1 MNKTQWEDLIGKIDP
16 VYVEEAEQWS
26 KAAQKKTRRRRFT
39 AMAAC
44 ICVLLITAIA
54 SFDLFFPQK
63 EAPAEMAANPESAAD
78 TDQTILNEAAP
89 ASEKT
94 DKNGTAA
101 IPEQSKE
108 NDSSTSNQVQEKDDL
123 SASGQTAVSE
133 AASASEQININEID
147 SMKCLAIDINIDHD
161 ADLSG
166 NEMEEYY
173 GVKIFP
179 ESLPAD
185 LADESLTG
193 KLYYNDKNQVIA
205 DNNVFEYRAPD
216 GKKYLQ
222 IGVRTIEA
230 GEIIQFADDGL
241 AASVINGIYVTIAKI
256 TDEKQECYTAVFE
269 KDNVKFTIQTKSL
282 TLDELLSIL
291 RELC

>member
-54 SFDLFFPQK
+54 SFDLFFPKK

-94 DKNGTAA
+94 DKN
-101 IPEQSKE
+101 
-108 NDSSTSNQVQEKDDL
+108 DSSTPEQVKESDDI
-123 SASGQTAVSE
+123 STSGQTAVSE
-133 AASASEQININEID
+133 SASASEQININEID
-147 SMKCLAIDINIDHD
+147 SLECLAIDMNIDHD

-185 LADESLTG
+185 LTDKNLTG

-222 IGVRTIEA
+222 IGVRTTES

-241 AASVINGIYVTIAKI
+241 AASVINGTCVTIAKI
-256 TDEKQECYTAVFE
+256 TDEKQESYTAVFE
-269 KDNVKFTIQTKSL
+269 KDKVKFTIQTKSL

>member
-54 SFDLFFPQK
+54 SFDLFFPKK

-94 DKNGTAA
+94 DKN
-101 IPEQSKE
+101 
-108 NDSSTSNQVQEKDDL
+108 DSSTPEQVKESDDI
-123 SASGQTAVSE
+123 STSGQTAVSE
-133 AASASEQININEID
+133 SASASEQININEID
-147 SMKCLAIDINIDHD
+147 SLECLAIDMNIDHD

-185 LADESLTG
+185 LTDKNLTG

-222 IGVRTIEA
+222 IGVRTTES

>member
-54 SFDLFFPQK
+54 SFDLFFPKK

-94 DKNGTAA
+94 DKN
-101 IPEQSKE
+101 
-108 NDSSTSNQVQEKDDL
+108 DSSTPEQVKESDDI
-123 SASGQTAVSE
+123 STSGQTAVSE
-133 AASASEQININEID
+133 YASASEQININEIN
-147 SMKCLAIDINIDHD
+147 SLKCLAIDINIDHD

-185 LADESLTG
+185 LTDDNLTG

-222 IGVRTIEA
+222 IGIRTTES

-241 AASVINGIYVTIAKI
+241 AASVINGTCVTIAKI
-256 TDEKQECYTAVFE
+256 TDEKQESYTAVFE
-269 KDNVKFTIQTKSL
+269 KDKVKFTIQTKSL

>member
-16 VYVEEAEQWS
+16 VYIEEAEQWT

-54 SFDLFFPQK
+54 SFDLFFPKK

-94 DKNGTAA
+94 DKN
-101 IPEQSKE
+101 
-108 NDSSTSNQVQEKDDL
+108 DSSTPEQVKESDDI
-123 SASGQTAVSE
+123 STSGQTAVSE
-133 AASASEQININEID
+133 YASASEQININEIN

-185 LADESLTG
+185 LTDENLTG

-222 IGVRTIEA
+222 IGIRTTES

-241 AASVINGIYVTIAKI
+241 AASVINGTCVTIAKI
-256 TDEKQECYTAVFE
+256 TDEKQESYTAVFE
-269 KDNVKFTIQTKSL
+269 KDKVKFTIQTKSL

>member
-54 SFDLFFPQK
+54 SFDLFFPKK

-94 DKNGTAA
+94 DKN
-101 IPEQSKE
+101 
-108 NDSSTSNQVQEKDDL
+108 DSSTPEQVKESDDI
-123 SASGQTAVSE
+123 STSGQTAVSE
-133 AASASEQININEID
+133 YASASEQININEIN
-147 SMKCLAIDINIDHD
+147 SLKCLAIDINIDHD

-185 LADESLTG
+185 LTDENLTG

-222 IGVRTIEA
+222 IGIRTTES

-241 AASVINGIYVTIAKI
+241 AASVINGTCVTIAKI
-256 TDEKQECYTAVFE
+256 TDEKQESYTAVFE
-269 KDNVKFTIQTKSL
+269 KDKVKFTIQTKSL

>member
-16 VYVEEAEQWS
+16 VYIEEAEQWN
-26 KAAQKKTRRRRFT
+26 KAAQKKTRRRHFVS
-39 AMAAC
+39 MAAC
-44 ICVLLITAIA
+44 ICILLITAIA
-54 SFDLFFPQK
+54 SFDLFFPKK

-94 DKNGTAA
+94 DKN
-101 IPEQSKE
+101 
-108 NDSSTSNQVQEKDDL
+108 DSSTPEQVKESDDI
-123 SASGQTAVSE
+123 STSGQTAVSE
-133 AASASEQININEID
+133 FASASEQININEID
-147 SMKCLAIDINIDHD
+147 SLECLAIDMNIDHD

-185 LADESLTG
+185 LTDENLTG

-222 IGVRTIEA
+222 IGVRTTES

-241 AASVINGIYVTIAKI
+241 AASVINGTCVTIAKI

>member
-16 VYVEEAEQWS
+16 VYIEEAEQWN
-26 KAAQKKTRRRRFT
+26 KAAQKKTRRRHFVS
-39 AMAAC
+39 MAAC
-44 ICVLLITAIA
+44 ICILLITAIA
-54 SFDLFFPQK
+54 SFDLFFPKK

-94 DKNGTAA
+94 DKN
-101 IPEQSKE
+101 
-108 NDSSTSNQVQEKDDL
+108 DSSTPEQVKESDDI
-123 SASGQTAVSE
+123 STSGQTAVSE
-133 AASASEQININEID
+133 FASASEQININEID
-147 SMKCLAIDINIDHD
+147 SLECLAIDMNIDHD

-185 LADESLTG
+185 LTDENLTG

-222 IGVRTIEA
+222 IGVRTTES

-269 KDNVKFTIQTKSL
+269 KDNVKFTIQTKNL
-282 TLDELLSIL
+282 TPDELLSIL

>member
-1 MNKTQWEDLIGKIDP
+1 MNKTQWEDLIGKIDS
-16 VYVEEAEQWS
+16 VYIEEAEQWN

-54 SFDLFFPQK
+54 SFDLFFPKK

-94 DKNGTAA
+94 DKN
-101 IPEQSKE
+101 
-108 NDSSTSNQVQEKDDL
+108 DSSTPEQVKESDDI
-123 SASGQTAVSE
+123 STSGQTAVSE
-133 AASASEQININEID
+133 FASASEQININEID
-147 SMKCLAIDINIDHD
+147 SLECLAIDMNIDHD

-185 LADESLTG
+185 LTDKNLTG

-222 IGVRTIEA
+222 IGVRTTES

>member
-54 SFDLFFPQK
+54 SFDLFFPKK

-94 DKNGTAA
+94 DKN
-101 IPEQSKE
+101 
-108 NDSSTSNQVQEKDDL
+108 DSSTPEQVKESDDI
-123 SASGQTAVSE
+123 STSGQTAVSE
-133 AASASEQININEID
+133 YASASEQININEIN
-147 SMKCLAIDINIDHD
+147 SLKCLAIDINIDHD

-185 LADESLTG
+185 LTDENLTG

-222 IGVRTIEA
+222 IGIRTTES

-269 KDNVKFTIQTKSL
+269 KDKVKFTIQTKSL

>member
-54 SFDLFFPQK
+54 SFDLFFPKK

-94 DKNGTAA
+94 DKN
-101 IPEQSKE
+101 
-108 NDSSTSNQVQEKDDL
+108 DSSTPEQVKESDDI
-123 SASGQTAVSE
+123 STSVQTAVNDF
-133 AASASEQININEID
+133 ASASEQININEIN

-173 GVKIFP
+173 GVKI
-179 ESLPAD
+179 SH
-185 LADESLTG
+185 
-193 KLYYNDKNQVIA
+193 I
-205 DNNVFEYRAPD
+205 
-216 GKKYLQ
+216 
-222 IGVRTIEA
+222 
-230 GEIIQFADDGL
+230 
-241 AASVINGIYVTIAKI
+241 
-256 TDEKQECYTAVFE
+256 
-269 KDNVKFTIQTKSL
+269 
-282 TLDELLSIL
+282 
-291 RELC
+291 

>member
-1 MNKTQWEDLIGKIDP
+1 MNKTQLEDLIGKIDP
-16 VYVEEAEQWS
+16 VYIEEAEQWN
-26 KAAQKKTRRRRFT
+26 KAAQKKTRRRHFVS
-39 AMAAC
+39 MAAC
-44 ICVLLITAIA
+44 ICILLITAIA
-54 SFDLFFPQK
+54 SFDLFFPKK

-94 DKNGTAA
+94 DKN
-101 IPEQSKE
+101 
-108 NDSSTSNQVQEKDDL
+108 DSSTPEQVKESDDI
-123 SASGQTAVSE
+123 STSGQTAVSE
-133 AASASEQININEID
+133 FASASEQININEID
-147 SMKCLAIDINIDHD
+147 SLECLAIDMNIDHD

-185 LADESLTG
+185 LTDENLTG

-222 IGVRTIEA
+222 IGVRTTES

-241 AASVINGIYVTIAKI
+241 AASVINGTCVTIAKI

-269 KDNVKFTIQTKSL
+269 KDNVKFTIQTKNL
-282 TLDELLSIL
+282 TPDELLSIL

>member
-54 SFDLFFPQK
+54 SFDLFFPKK

-94 DKNGTAA
+94 DKN
-101 IPEQSKE
+101 
-108 NDSSTSNQVQEKDDL
+108 DSSTPEQVKESDDI
-123 SASGQTAVSE
+123 STSVQTAVNDF
-133 AASASEQININEID
+133 ASASEQININEIN
-147 SMKCLAIDINIDHD
+147 SMKCLAIDMNIDHD

-185 LADESLTG
+185 LTDENLTG

-222 IGVRTIEA
+222 IGVRTTES

-269 KDNVKFTIQTKSL
+269 KDNVKFTIQTKNL
-282 TLDELLSIL
+282 TPDELLSIL

>member
-54 SFDLFFPQK
+54 SFDLFFPKK

-94 DKNGTAA
+94 DKN
-101 IPEQSKE
+101 
-108 NDSSTSNQVQEKDDL
+108 DSSTPEQVKESDDI
-123 SASGQTAVSE
+123 STSGQTAVSE
-133 AASASEQININEID
+133 YASASEQININEIN
-147 SMKCLAIDINIDHD
+147 SMKCLAIDINIDHE

-185 LADESLTG
+185 LTDENLTG

-222 IGVRTIEA
+222 IGVRTIES

-241 AASVINGIYVTIAKI
+241 AASVINGTCVTIAKI
-256 TDEKQECYTAVFE
+256 TDEKQESYTAVFE
-269 KDNVKFTIQTKSL
+269 KDKVKFTIQTKSL

>member
-54 SFDLFFPQK
+54 SFDLFFPKK

-94 DKNGTAA
+94 DKN
-101 IPEQSKE
+101 
-108 NDSSTSNQVQEKDDL
+108 DSSTPEQVKESDDI
-123 SASGQTAVSE
+123 STSGQTAVSE
-133 AASASEQININEID
+133 FASASEQININEIN

-222 IGVRTIEA
+222 IGVRTIES

>member
-54 SFDLFFPQK
+54 SFDLFFPKK

-94 DKNGTAA
+94 DKN
-101 IPEQSKE
+101 
-108 NDSSTSNQVQEKDDL
+108 DSSTPEQVKESDDI
-123 SASGQTAVSE
+123 STSGQTAVSE
-133 AASASEQININEID
+133 YASASEQININEIN
-147 SMKCLAIDINIDHD
+147 SLKCLAIDINIDHD

-185 LADESLTG
+185 LTDENLTG

-222 IGVRTIEA
+222 IGIRTTES

-241 AASVINGIYVTIAKI
+241 AASVINGTCVTIAKI

-269 KDNVKFTIQTKSL
+269 KDKVKFTIQTKSL

>member
-1 MNKTQWEDLIGKIDP
+1 MNKTQWEDLIGKIDS
-16 VYVEEAEQWS
+16 VYIEEAEQWN
-26 KAAQKKTRRRRFT
+26 KAAQKKTRRRHFVS
-39 AMAAC
+39 MAAC
-44 ICVLLITAIA
+44 ICILLITAIA
-54 SFDLFFPQK
+54 SFDLFFPKK

-94 DKNGTAA
+94 DKN
-101 IPEQSKE
+101 
-108 NDSSTSNQVQEKDDL
+108 DSSTPEQVKESDDI
-123 SASGQTAVSE
+123 STSGQTAVSE
-133 AASASEQININEID
+133 FASASEQININEID
-147 SMKCLAIDINIDHD
+147 SLECLAIDMNIDHD

-185 LADESLTG
+185 LTDDNLTG

-222 IGVRTIEA
+222 IGVRTTES

-241 AASVINGIYVTIAKI
+241 AASVINGTCVTIAKI

-269 KDNVKFTIQTKSL
+269 KDKVKFTIQTKNL
-282 TLDELLSIL
+282 TPDELLSIL

>member
-54 SFDLFFPQK
+54 SFDLFFPKK

-94 DKNGTAA
+94 DKN
-101 IPEQSKE
+101 
-108 NDSSTSNQVQEKDDL
+108 DSSTPEQVKESDDI
-123 SASGQTAVSE
+123 STSGQTAVSE
-133 AASASEQININEID
+133 YASASEQININEIN
-147 SMKCLAIDINIDHD
+147 SLKCLAIDINIDHD

-185 LADESLTG
+185 LTDENLTG

-222 IGVRTIEA
+222 IGVRTTES

-241 AASVINGIYVTIAKI
+241 AASVINGTCVTIAKI

-269 KDNVKFTIQTKSL
+269 KDKVKFTIQTKSL

>member
-1 MNKTQWEDLIGKIDP
+1 MNKTQLEDLIGKIDP
-16 VYVEEAEQWS
+16 VYIEEAEQWN

-54 SFDLFFPQK
+54 SFDLFFPKK

-94 DKNGTAA
+94 DKN
-101 IPEQSKE
+101 
-108 NDSSTSNQVQEKDDL
+108 DSSTPEQVKESDDI
-123 SASGQTAVSE
+123 STSGQTAVSE
-133 AASASEQININEID
+133 YASASEQININEIN

-185 LADESLTG
+185 LTDENLTG

-222 IGVRTIEA
+222 IGVRTTES

-241 AASVINGIYVTIAKI
+241 AASVINGTCVTIAKI

-269 KDNVKFTIQTKSL
+269 KDNVKFTIQTKNL
-282 TLDELLSIL
+282 TPDELLSIL

>member
-16 VYVEEAEQWS
+16 VYIEEAEQWT
-26 KAAQKKTRRRRFT
+26 KAAQKKTRRRHFVS
-39 AMAAC
+39 MAAC
-44 ICVLLITAIA
+44 ICILLITAVA
-54 SFDLFFPQK
+54 SFDLFFPKK

-89 ASEKT
+89 ASEQT

-101 IPEQSKE
+101 IPELSKE
-108 NDSSTSNQVQEKDDL
+108 KDSSTSNQVQEKDDV
-123 SASGQTAVSE
+123 STSGQTAVSE
-133 AASASEQININEID
+133 SASASEQININEIN
-147 SMKCLAIDINIDHD
+147 SLKCLAIDINIDHD

-222 IGVRTIEA
+222 IGVRTIES

>member
-16 VYVEEAEQWS
+16 VYIEEAEQWN
-26 KAAQKKTRRRRFT
+26 KAAQKKTRRRHFVS
-39 AMAAC
+39 MAAC
-44 ICVLLITAIA
+44 ICILLITAIA
-54 SFDLFFPQK
+54 SFDLFFPKK
-63 EAPAEMAANPESAAD
+63 EAPAEMAANPESAAG

-94 DKNGTAA
+94 DKN
-101 IPEQSKE
+101 
-108 NDSSTSNQVQEKDDL
+108 DSSTPEQVKESDDI
-123 SASGQTAVSE
+123 STSGQTAVSE
-133 AASASEQININEID
+133 FASASEQININEID
-147 SMKCLAIDINIDHD
+147 SLECLAIDMNIDHD

-185 LADESLTG
+185 LTDENLTG

-222 IGVRTIEA
+222 IGVRTTES

-241 AASVINGIYVTIAKI
+241 AASVINGTCVTIAKI

-269 KDNVKFTIQTKSL
+269 KDNVKFTIQTKNL
-282 TLDELLSIL
+282 TPDELLSIL

>member
-54 SFDLFFPQK
+54 SFDLFFPKK

-94 DKNGTAA
+94 DKN
-101 IPEQSKE
+101 
-108 NDSSTSNQVQEKDDL
+108 DSSTPEQVKESDDI
-123 SASGQTAVSE
+123 STSVQTAVSE
-133 AASASEQININEID
+133 SASASEQININEID
-147 SMKCLAIDINIDHD
+147 SLECLAIDMNIDHD

-222 IGVRTIEA
+222 IGVRTIES

-269 KDNVKFTIQTKSL
+269 KDNVKFTIQTKNL
-282 TLDELLSIL
+282 TPDELLSIL

>member
-1 MNKTQWEDLIGKIDP
+1 MNKTQWEDLIGKIDS
-16 VYVEEAEQWS
+16 VYIEEAEQWN
-26 KAAQKKTRRRRFT
+26 KAAQKKTRRRHFVS
-39 AMAAC
+39 MAAC
-44 ICVLLITAIA
+44 ICILLITAIA
-54 SFDLFFPQK
+54 SFDLFFPKK

-94 DKNGTAA
+94 DKN
-101 IPEQSKE
+101 
-108 NDSSTSNQVQEKDDL
+108 DSSTPEQVKESDDI
-123 SASGQTAVSE
+123 STSGQTAVSE
-133 AASASEQININEID
+133 FASASEQININEID
-147 SMKCLAIDINIDHD
+147 SLECLAIDMNIDHD

-185 LADESLTG
+185 LTDENLTG

-222 IGVRTIEA
+222 IGVRTTES

-241 AASVINGIYVTIAKI
+241 AASVINGTCVTIAKI

-269 KDNVKFTIQTKSL
+269 KDKVKFTIQTKNL
-282 TLDELLSIL
+282 TPDELLSIL

>member
-16 VYVEEAEQWS
+16 VYIEEAEQWN
-26 KAAQKKTRRRRFT
+26 KAAQKKTRRRHFVS
-39 AMAAC
+39 MAAC
-44 ICVLLITAIA
+44 ICILLITAIA
-54 SFDLFFPQK
+54 SFDLFFPKK

-94 DKNGTAA
+94 DKN
-101 IPEQSKE
+101 
-108 NDSSTSNQVQEKDDL
+108 DSSTPEQVKESDDI
-123 SASGQTAVSE
+123 STSGQTAVSE
-133 AASASEQININEID
+133 FASASEQININEID
-147 SMKCLAIDINIDHD
+147 SLECLAIDMNIDHD

-185 LADESLTG
+185 LTDENLTG

-222 IGVRTIEA
+222 IGVRTTES

-241 AASVINGIYVTIAKI
+241 AASVINGTCVTIAKI

-269 KDNVKFTIQTKSL
+269 KDNVKFTIQTKNL

>member
-54 SFDLFFPQK
+54 SFDLFFPKK

-94 DKNGTAA
+94 DKN
-101 IPEQSKE
+101 
-108 NDSSTSNQVQEKDDL
+108 DSSTPEQVKESDDI
-123 SASGQTAVSE
+123 STSGQTAVSE
-133 AASASEQININEID
+133 SASASEQININEID
-147 SMKCLAIDINIDHD
+147 SLECLAIDMNIDHD

-185 LADESLTG
+185 LTDENLTG

-222 IGVRTIEA
+222 IGIRTTES

-241 AASVINGIYVTIAKI
+241 AASVINGTCVTIAKI
-256 TDEKQECYTAVFE
+256 TDEKQESYTAVFE
-269 KDNVKFTIQTKSL
+269 KDKVKFTIQTKSL

>member
-16 VYVEEAEQWS
+16 VYIEEAEQWN
-26 KAAQKKTRRRRFT
+26 KAAQKKTRRRHFVS
-39 AMAAC
+39 MAAC
-44 ICVLLITAIA
+44 ICILLITAIA
-54 SFDLFFPQK
+54 SFDLFFQKK

-78 TDQTILNEAAP
+78 TDQTILNETAS
-89 ASEKT
+89 ASEQT
-94 DKNGTAA
+94 DK
-101 IPEQSKE
+101 
-108 NDSSTSNQVQEKDDL
+108 NDSSTPEQVKESDDI
-123 SASGQTAVSE
+123 STSGQTAVSE
-133 AASASEQININEID
+133 FASASEQININEID
-147 SMKCLAIDINIDHD
+147 SLECLAIDMNIDHD

-185 LADESLTG
+185 LTDESLTG

-222 IGVRTIEA
+222 IGVRTTES

-241 AASVINGIYVTIAKI
+241 AASVINGTCVTIAKI

-269 KDNVKFTIQTKSL
+269 KDNVKFTIQTKNL
-282 TLDELLSIL
+282 TPDELLSIL

>member
-1 MNKTQWEDLIGKIDP
+1 MNKTQWEDLIGKIDS
-16 VYVEEAEQWS
+16 VYIEEAEQWN
-26 KAAQKKTRRRRFT
+26 KAAQKKTRRRHFVS
-39 AMAAC
+39 MAAC
-44 ICVLLITAIA
+44 ICILLITAIA
-54 SFDLFFPQK
+54 SFDLFFPKK

-94 DKNGTAA
+94 DKN
-101 IPEQSKE
+101 
-108 NDSSTSNQVQEKDDL
+108 DSSTPEQVKESDDIYT
-123 SASGQTAVSE
+123 SGQTAVSE
-133 AASASEQININEID
+133 FASASEQININEID
-147 SMKCLAIDINIDHD
+147 SLECLAIDMNIDHD

-185 LADESLTG
+185 LTDDNLTG

-222 IGVRTIEA
+222 IGVRTTES

-241 AASVINGIYVTIAKI
+241 AASVINGTCVTIAKI

-269 KDNVKFTIQTKSL
+269 KDKVKFTIQTKNL
-282 TLDELLSIL
+282 TPDELLSIL

>member
-16 VYVEEAEQWS
+16 VYVEDAEQWS

-54 SFDLFFPQK
+54 SFDLFFPKK

-94 DKNGTAA
+94 DKN
-101 IPEQSKE
+101 
-108 NDSSTSNQVQEKDDL
+108 DSSTPEQVKESDDI
-123 SASGQTAVSE
+123 STSVQTAVNDF
-133 AASASEQININEID
+133 ASASEQININEIN

-173 GVKIFP
+173 GVKLFP

-185 LADESLTG
+185 LTDENLTG

-222 IGVRTIEA
+222 IGVRTTES

-241 AASVINGIYVTIAKI
+241 AASVINGTCVTIAKI

-269 KDNVKFTIQTKSL
+269 KDNVKFTIQTKNL
-282 TLDELLSIL
+282 TPDELLSIL

>member
-16 VYVEEAEQWS
+16 VYIEEAEQWN
-26 KAAQKKTRRRRFT
+26 KAAQKKTLRRHFVS
-39 AMAAC
+39 MAAC
-44 ICVLLITAIA
+44 ICILLITAIA
-54 SFDLFFPQK
+54 SFDLFFPKK

-94 DKNGTAA
+94 DKN
-101 IPEQSKE
+101 
-108 NDSSTSNQVQEKDDL
+108 DSSTPEQVKESDDI
-123 SASGQTAVSE
+123 STSGQTAVSE
-133 AASASEQININEID
+133 FASASEQININEID
-147 SMKCLAIDINIDHD
+147 SLECLAIDMNIDHD

-185 LADESLTG
+185 LTDENLTG

-222 IGVRTIEA
+222 IGVRTTES

-241 AASVINGIYVTIAKI
+241 AASVINGTCVTIAKI

-269 KDNVKFTIQTKSL
+269 KDNVKFTIQTKNL
-282 TLDELLSIL
+282 TPDELLSIL

>member
-54 SFDLFFPQK
+54 SFDLFFPKK

-94 DKNGTAA
+94 DKN
-101 IPEQSKE
+101 
-108 NDSSTSNQVQEKDDL
+108 DSSTPEQVKESDDI
-123 SASGQTAVSE
+123 STSGQTAVSE
-133 AASASEQININEID
+133 YASASEQININEIN
-147 SMKCLAIDINIDHD
+147 SLKCLAIDINIDHD

-185 LADESLTG
+185 LTDENLTG

-222 IGVRTIEA
+222 IGVRTTES

>member
-26 KAAQKKTRRRRFT
+26 KAAQKKTRRRRFVS
-39 AMAAC
+39 MAAC
-44 ICVLLITAIA
+44 ICILLFTAIA
-54 SFDLFFPQK
+54 SFDLFFPKK

-94 DKNGTAA
+94 DKN
-101 IPEQSKE
+101 
-108 NDSSTSNQVQEKDDL
+108 DSSTPEQVKESDDI
-123 SASGQTAVSE
+123 STSGQTAVSE
-133 AASASEQININEID
+133 FASASEQININEID
-147 SMKCLAIDINIDHD
+147 SLECLAIDINIDHD

-205 DNNVFEYRAPD
+205 DNNVFEYRDPD

-222 IGVRTIEA
+222 IGVRTTES

-241 AASVINGIYVTIAKI
+241 AASVINGTCVTIAKI

-269 KDNVKFTIQTKSL
+269 KDNVKFTIQTKNL

>member
-16 VYVEEAEQWS
+16 VYVEEAEQWN
-26 KAAQKKTRRRRFT
+26 KAAQKKTHRRRFT

-54 SFDLFFPQK
+54 SFDLFFQKK

-89 ASEKT
+89 ASEQT

-108 NDSSTSNQVQEKDDL
+108 KDSSTSNQVQEKDDF
-123 SASGQTAVSE
+123 STSVQTAVSE
-133 AASASEQININEID
+133 SASASEQININEIN

-222 IGVRTIEA
+222 IGVRTIES

-256 TDEKQECYTAVFE
+256 TDEKLECYTAVFE

>member
-16 VYVEEAEQWS
+16 VYIEEAEQWN
-26 KAAQKKTRRRRFT
+26 KAAQKKTRRRHFVS
-39 AMAAC
+39 MAAC
-44 ICVLLITAIA
+44 ICILLITAIA
-54 SFDLFFPQK
+54 SFDLFFPKK

-94 DKNGTAA
+94 DKN
-101 IPEQSKE
+101 
-108 NDSSTSNQVQEKDDL
+108 DSSTPEQVKESDDI
-123 SASGQTAVSE
+123 STSGQTAVSE
-133 AASASEQININEID
+133 FASASEQININEID
-147 SMKCLAIDINIDHD
+147 SLECLAIDMNIDHD

-185 LADESLTG
+185 LTDENLTG

-222 IGVRTIEA
+222 IGVRTTES

-241 AASVINGIYVTIAKI
+241 AASVINGTCVTIAKI

-269 KDNVKFTIQTKSL
+269 KDKVKFTIQTKNL

>member
-16 VYVEEAEQWS
+16 VYIEEAEQWN
-26 KAAQKKTRRRRFT
+26 KAAQKKTRRRHFVS
-39 AMAAC
+39 MAAC
-44 ICVLLITAIA
+44 ICILLITAIA
-54 SFDLFFPQK
+54 SFDLFFPKK

-94 DKNGTAA
+94 DKN
-101 IPEQSKE
+101 
-108 NDSSTSNQVQEKDDL
+108 DSSTPEQVKESDDI
-123 SASGQTAVSE
+123 STSGQTAVSE
-133 AASASEQININEID
+133 YASASEQININEIN
-147 SMKCLAIDINIDHD
+147 SLKCLAIDINIDHD

-205 DNNVFEYRAPD
+205 DNNVFEYRDPD

-222 IGVRTIEA
+222 IGVRTTES

-241 AASVINGIYVTIAKI
+241 AASVINGTCVTIAKI

-269 KDNVKFTIQTKSL
+269 KDKVKFTIQTKNL

>member
-16 VYVEEAEQWS
+16 VYIEEAEQWN

-54 SFDLFFPQK
+54 SFDLFFPKK
-63 EAPAEMAANPESAAD
+63 EAPAEMATNPESAAD

-94 DKNGTAA
+94 DKN
-101 IPEQSKE
+101 
-108 NDSSTSNQVQEKDDL
+108 DSSTPEQVKESDDI

-133 AASASEQININEID
+133 FASASEQININEIN

-166 NEMEEYY
+166 NEIEEYY

-222 IGVRTIEA
+222 IGVRTIES

-241 AASVINGIYVTIAKI
+241 TSSVINGIYVTIAKI

>member
-54 SFDLFFPQK
+54 SFDLFFPKK

-94 DKNGTAA
+94 DKN
-101 IPEQSKE
+101 
-108 NDSSTSNQVQEKDDL
+108 DSSTPEQVKESDDI
-123 SASGQTAVSE
+123 STSVQTAVNDF
-133 AASASEQININEID
+133 ASASEQININEIN

-185 LADESLTG
+185 LTDENLTG

-222 IGVRTIEA
+222 IGVRTTES

-269 KDNVKFTIQTKSL
+269 KDNVKFTIQTKNL
-282 TLDELLSIL
+282 TPDELLSIL

>member
-16 VYVEEAEQWS
+16 VYIEEAEQWN
-26 KAAQKKTRRRRFT
+26 KAAQKKTRRRRFA

-54 SFDLFFPQK
+54 SFDLFFPKK
-63 EAPAEMAANPESAAD
+63 EAPAEMSANPESAAD

-94 DKNGTAA
+94 DKN
-101 IPEQSKE
+101 
-108 NDSSTSNQVQEKDDL
+108 DSSTPEQVKESDDI
-123 SASGQTAVSE
+123 STSGQTAVSE
-133 AASASEQININEID
+133 FSSASEQININEIN
-147 SMKCLAIDINIDHD
+147 SLKCLAIDINIDHD

-205 DNNVFEYRAPD
+205 DNNVFEYRDPD

-222 IGVRTIEA
+222 IGVRTTES

-241 AASVINGIYVTIAKI
+241 AASVINGTCVTIAKI

-269 KDNVKFTIQTKSL
+269 KDNVKFTIQTKNL
-282 TLDELLSIL
+282 TPDELLSIL

>member
-54 SFDLFFPQK
+54 SFDLFFPKK

-94 DKNGTAA
+94 DKN
-101 IPEQSKE
+101 
-108 NDSSTSNQVQEKDDL
+108 DSSTPEQVKESDDI
-123 SASGQTAVSE
+123 STSVQTAVNDF
-133 AASASEQININEID
+133 ASASEQININEIN
-147 SMKCLAIDINIDHD
+147 SMKCLAIDINIDHE

-185 LADESLTG
+185 LTDESLTG

-205 DNNVFEYRAPD
+205 DNNVFEYHAPD

-222 IGVRTIEA
+222 IGVRTIES

>member
-54 SFDLFFPQK
+54 SFDLFFPKK

-94 DKNGTAA
+94 DKN
-101 IPEQSKE
+101 
-108 NDSSTSNQVQEKDDL
+108 DSSTPEQVKESDDI
-123 SASGQTAVSE
+123 STSGQTAVSE
-133 AASASEQININEID
+133 YASASEQININEIN
-147 SMKCLAIDINIDHD
+147 SLKCLAIDINIDHD

-185 LADESLTG
+185 LTDENLTG

-222 IGVRTIEA
+222 IGVRTTES

-269 KDNVKFTIQTKSL
+269 KDKVKFTIQTKNL
-282 TLDELLSIL
+282 TPDELLSIL

>member
-54 SFDLFFPQK
+54 SFDLFFPKK

-94 DKNGTAA
+94 DKN
-101 IPEQSKE
+101 
-108 NDSSTSNQVQEKDDL
+108 DSSTPEQVKESDDI
-123 SASGQTAVSE
+123 STSGQTAVSE
-133 AASASEQININEID
+133 SASASEQININEID
-147 SMKCLAIDINIDHD
+147 SLECLAIDMNIDHD

-185 LADESLTG
+185 LTDENLTG

-222 IGVRTIEA
+222 IGVRTTES